1 MKSIRTMLLVFA
13 VTVVPFTAQR
23 ALAQQDVNPDHY
35 DHPTAAKPPAMARS
49 NQAAVQHQARS
60 NANLASKQGKPS
72 ADIASNFNK
81 PTSQHDPGRPL
92 ASGTQSSEANAAG
105 AQDAL
110 ADAGQDGGR
119 RAATASSAAL
129 GLLLI
134 AVVAALA
141 YSIAGREITS
151 AVEKDKP

>member
-1 MKSIRTMLLVFA
+1 MKSIPTMLLVFA

-35 DHPTAAKPPAMARS
+35 DYPTAAKPAAMH
-49 NQAAVQHQARS
+49 HQAR
-60 NANLASKQGKPS
+60 NNPNLASKQAKPS
-72 ADIASNFNK
+72 ADIASNSDK
-81 PTSQHDPGRPL
+81 PTSQHDPGRPP
-92 ASGTQSSEANAAG
+92 ASGRQSSEANVAG

-110 ADAGQDGGR
+110 ADAGQDGWR

-134 AVVAALA
+134 AVVAALT
-141 YSIAGREITS
+141 YSIAGSGYHICR
-151 AVEKDKP
+151 